1 MKILIGSP
9 CRTSEP
15 WQTEAFK
22 HYLNSIDRL
31 ERPENAQIDRLF
43 LLHNSP
49 HLKEIV
55 QEGPIPGGMQYLADV
70 TTPDK
75 YECTEETHDWKL
87 ENVENVT
94 KMRNY
99 LLDIARGGK
108 YDYYLM
114 ADSDLVLH
122 PKTLV
127 SLIEAGKDI
136 IGECIWTRWTPDA
149 IEAPSAWDLD
159 TYAFWGSPE
168 KRMEQWQTPG
178 IYRIGMTGACLL
190 MSKKVIQSRVNYDPI
205 YNLSLWGEDRAF
217 CVRAACEGHEIWLS
231 TRHRPVHLYRP
242 SELSKFV
249 DNGGYEAAFRAD
261 ELQYRRDERQGMK
274 EG

>member
-1 MKILIGSP
+1 MKILIASP
-9 CRTSEP
+9 VRCSEP

-22 HYLNSIDRL
+22 HYLNSIDHL
-31 ERPENAQIDRLF
+31 ERPAGATIDRLF

-49 HLKEIV
+49 HLHDVV

-70 TTPDK
+70 TTPDQ

-87 ENVENVT
+87 ENILNVT

-99 LLDIARGGK
+99 LLNFAKQGG
-108 YDYYLM
+108 YDYYFM
-114 ADSDLVLH
+114 VDSDLVLH

-149 IEAPSAWDLD
+149 IEAPSAWDFD
-159 TYAFWGSPE
+159 TYSFLGSPE
-168 KRMEQWQTPG
+168 YRMSQWRTPG

-190 MSKKVIQSRVNYDPI
+190 MSKKVMDSRVNYDPI

-217 CVRAACEGHEIWLS
+217 CVRAACEGLEIWLS
-231 TRHRPVHLYRP
+231 TLHRPVHLYRP
-242 SELSKFV
+242 SELAKY
-249 DNGGYEAAFRAD
+249 N
-261 ELQYRRDERQGMK
+261 ELAGDPL
-274 EG
+274 